1 MRNIWFLIC
10 ILGIACASRAQ
21 GDKDSWTNLS
31 ILHPGQK
38 IQIVEMS
45 SKKHSGIFV
54 SFSETAIL
62 YQDAAGGQTI
72 PRRQIRR
79 VKLMENKHHLRNILI
94 GGLVGAGVGAAIG
107 AGAFHGCTPNSSS
120 SQFPNCVG
128 PSIGRGEGVAIIAPI
143 GFLAGALVGAFVPG
157 HQTIYRANSP

>member
-10 ILGIACASRAQ
+10 ILGIACAAWAQ

-31 ILHPGQK
+31 VLHPGQK
-38 IQIVEMS
+38 IQIVEMN

-62 YQDAAGGQTI
+62 YQDTAGGQTI
-72 PRRQIRR
+72 PRQEIRR
-79 VKLMENKHHLRNILI
+79 VRLTENKHRLRNILI

-107 AGAFHGCTPNSSS
+107 AGVFHGCTPNNSSG
-120 SQFPNCVG
+120 QFPNCVG
-128 PSIGRGEGVAIIAPI
+128 VSIGRGEGAAIIAPI

-157 HQTIYRANSP
+157 HQTIYRARPQ